1 MRNMSDLSVAVVG
14 HANAGKTSLMRTLL
28 RDSEFGDVADQA
40 GTTRHVEGGA
50 LLIDESKRLALF
62 DTPGLEDSIELLSI
76 LSDFFPGENVDGIER
91 LQYFLS
97 HLTDYPDL
105 QQEAKVLRALL
116 NNDLIFYVIDLR
128 EPILGK
134 YQDEL
139 KILSYA
145 TKPVIPVLNFTELG
159 EENIE
164 AWKEQ
169 LARLNF
175 HAYVSFDNVH
185 FKFSDELKIYK
196 KMQTML
202 ADKEA
207 LLEDLITLREQQWL
221 ETFNSAKK
229 LVANLFIEAG
239 CARYQVDN
247 RQSIISDKTS
257 KLQQAV
263 RQAEKHCVQQ
273 LLQLYQFRLADLHNN
288 ELPIQHGAWQLD
300 LFSSDNLQEF
310 GINLGGHIAKGAGV
324 GVAIDVAVGG
334 ITLGAAALSGGV
346 VGALWSVKQRYYD
359 EIEAKITGKRY
370 LCIDD
375 ATLQVLWLR
384 QLTLLVTLQ
393 QRGHASL
400 NKIEL
405 QANAPLSADNLPP
418 KWSRYLSKL
427 RSHPEWSTLNKNYQG
442 DSLKREKLLEQ
453 LTDDI

>member
-1 MRNMSDLSVAVVG
+1 MTDLSVAVVG

-28 RDSEFGDVADQA
+28 RDSEFGEVADQA

-62 DTPGLEDSIELLSI
+62 DTPGLEDSIALLSI
-76 LSDFFPGENVDGIER
+76 LNGFFADKNVDGIER
-91 LQYFLS
+91 LQHFLT

-116 NNDLIFYVIDLR
+116 SNDLIFYVIDLR

-145 TKPVIPVLNFTELG
+145 AKPVIPVLNFTLLG
-159 EENIE
+159 EQNSE
-164 AWKEQ
+164 AWKDQ

-202 ADKEA
+202 ANKEA
-207 LLEDLITLREQQWL
+207 FLEDLINLRQQQWL

-229 LVANLFIEAG
+229 LVADLFIEVG
-239 CARYQVDN
+239 CARFQADN
-247 RQSIISDKTS
+247 KESIINKKTS
-257 KLQQAV
+257 QLQQTV
-263 RQAEKHCVQQ
+263 RQAENHCIQQ
-273 LLQLYQFRLADLHNN
+273 LLQLYQFRQSDLQNI
-288 ELPIQHGAWQLD
+288 ELPIQQGIWELD

-359 EIEAKITGKRY
+359 EIEAKVTGRRY
-370 LCIDD
+370 LCVDD

-384 QLTLLVTLQ
+384 QLTLLMTLQ
-393 QRGHASL
+393 QRGHASV

-405 QANAPLSADNLPP
+405 DTMAPINTDNLPK
-418 KWSRYLSKL
+418 KWSRYLSQL
-427 RSHPEWSTLNKNYQG
+427 RSHPQWSSLNNNYQG
-442 DSLKREKLLEQ
+442 DSNKREQLLTQ
-453 LTDDI
+453 LCDNI